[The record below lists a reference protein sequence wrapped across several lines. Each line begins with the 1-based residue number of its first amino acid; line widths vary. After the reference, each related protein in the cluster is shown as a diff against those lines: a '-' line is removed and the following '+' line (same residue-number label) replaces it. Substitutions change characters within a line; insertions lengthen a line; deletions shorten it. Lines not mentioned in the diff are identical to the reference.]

1 MATLDAERAM
11 QYYEYGYAMS
21 PREICEI
28 LEELMTTT
36 HWPVYSRFAK
46 EHYGKGLEQG
56 IEQGTEEGFKNGTE
70 EGFKRGERGAVFE
83 VLRVRGLAPT
93 EDEARHINA
102 CTDLDQIQ
110 AWLRKSVTVSEVTP
124 G

>member
-1 MATLDAERAM
+1 MGTLDAERAM

-21 PREICEI
+21 PREICEM

-46 EHYGKGLEQG
+46 EHYGKG
-56 IEQGTEEGFKNGTE
+56 IEQGTEEGFKQ
-70 EGFKRGERGAVFE
+70 GERGAVLE

-93 EDEARHINA
+93 EDEDEARHINA

-110 AWLRKSVTVSEVTP
+110 TWLRKSVTVSEVSELSD
-124 G
+124 